1 MQKIKTLLLLIL
13 VSNFCFSQTIEIIKK
28 SENKI
33 LVKGND
39 FAFLEKNT
47 DTNKLEFVATI
58 KSTGINSKTNLS
70 SLYFAILEKAKAIGA
85 NCFKLNS
92 FSLNDSSKI
101 YSLTL
106 DTYFGV
112 DSLLDQNF
120 DNHEKNMFFIFGDEK
135 INGSDTYT
143 FKIDG
148 EKKKIK
154 SGTYYKQELKEGKEV
169 KINKGGISG
178 MSIWLNWKPKRQSA
192 FFNFT
197 GFGLGGGSVP
207 VGVVG
212 ASFNTGRITN
222 IDGNLGS
229 LLTQILKISE

>member
-1 MQKIKTLLLLIL
+1 MQKILSLTLIIFI
-13 VSNFCFSQTIEIIKK
+13 SNYCFSQTVEILRK
-28 SENKI
+28 SEKI
-33 LVKGND
+33 QLSKGND
-39 FAFLEKNT
+39 FAFLETKT
-47 DTNKLEFVATI
+47 DTSKLEFVATI
-58 KSTGINSKTNLS
+58 KATGINSKTNLS
-70 SLYFAILEKAKAIGA
+70 SLYFTILENAKAIGA
-85 NCFKLNS
+85 NSFKLNS
-92 FSLNDSSKI
+92 YLQNDSSKI
-101 YSLTL
+101 YSLIL

-112 DSLLDQNF
+112 DSLLDLNF

-135 INGSDTYT
+135 IDGTDTYS

-148 EKKKIK
+148 VKKKIK

-169 KINKGGISG
+169 KINKGGITG
-178 MSIWLNWKPKRQSA
+178 MTIWLNWKPKRQSA

-212 ASFNTGRITN
+212 ASFNTGRISN